1 MKDRI
6 RKILIVFMVLLAA
19 GCGIYLFWYYQ
30 QAAKSSEATDKAK
43 EQAYKTEKQ
52 EKPEETDAPQIPIDF
67 ASLQAVNPD
76 VYAWIH
82 IEGTNIDYPVVQSR
96 EDNTYY
102 LDHSWEKKDLAAGA
116 IFTQTYNHQDFQDYN
131 TVIYGHRMSDANPTM
146 FHDLHNYMDMD
157 YLKQHQ
163 DVIIYTPEH
172 IFTYKIFAAVV
183 YDDKLIPSY
192 YNFTIEEQRQNFL
205 DSIYASTDLRNQFAD
220 DMEVGTQDRLLTL
233 STCLEGEASHR
244 FLVEAVLVDE
254 K

>member
-30 QAAKSSEATDKAK
+30 QAAKSSEADDKAK

-52 EKPEETDAPQIPIDF
+52 EEPEDTDTLQIPIDF

-102 LDHSWEKKDLAAGA
+102 LDHSWEKEDLAAGA
-116 IFTQTYNHQDFQDYN
+116 IFTQTYNHQDFQDFN
-131 TVIYGHRMSDANPTM
+131 TVIYGHRMSDANPAM

-157 YLKQHQ
+157 YLKEHQ
-163 DVIIYTPEH
+163 EVIIYTPDH

-220 DMEVGTQDRLLTL
+220 DVEVGTQDRLLTL